1 MTERKRPEI
10 TVNTKQ
16 KGWETKAIREI
27 IFDSNQKLS
36 LAVFFPVGRIHE
48 VKIHQP
54 SDKISS

>member
-27 IFDSNQKLS
+27 IFDSNQKIS
-36 LAVFFPVGRIHE
+36 LALFF
-48 VKIHQP
+48 
-54 SDKISS
+54 SSGEDT